1 MLCDFGSR
9 GRLVSAERSPKQMLN
24 WSGSAAALYAGGGW
38 QQFYERVFKKPLK
51 QKSCVERRHSITCWN
66 ITRIFLFFTM
76 KPKRSCEFLVFLCR
90 NALPVTIKFS
100 PSSTLIMQGT
110 ASAVWSEVTKHQHVS
125 TNFYFFCCAPPGR
138 LLYSETFLL
147 LSDVSKTRVLS

>member
-1 MLCDFGSR
+1 M
-9 GRLVSAERSPKQMLN
+9 
-24 WSGSAAALYAGGGW
+24 
-38 QQFYERVFKKPLK
+38 K
-51 QKSCVERRHSITCWN
+51 QKSCVEHRHSITCWN

-76 KPKRSCEFLVFLCR
+76 KPKRSFEFLVFLCR
-90 NALPVTIKFS
+90 DALPATIKFS

-147 LSDVSKTRVLS
+147 LSDVSKTLQNLNFLGKYKTSELGLPDICSFEFFEIMWLVTSK